1 LRLFRAGAVKY
12 KPPKIVLTNATC
24 ADVLPNV
31 TSGAR
36 SSDLHRLTQP
46 ARDLEPRYNVAP
58 TTTIDVLRVR
68 DGTREL
74 VPMRWGLVPAWWKKS
89 LKEVPATFNARSE
102 TVAKK
107 PMFPMPLGAKGTIIA
122 WNKSFEMDVH
132 RRMANRMPGH
142 GRTIE
147 RMNSMFYDLK
157 GYFSHTVL
165 RASGI

>member
-1 LRLFRAGAVKY
+1 MGPASWFPWAG
-12 KPPKIVLTNATC
+12 
-24 ADVLPNV
+24 
-31 TSGAR
+31 
-36 SSDLHRLTQP
+36 
-46 ARDLEPRYNVAP
+46 
-58 TTTIDVLRVR
+58 
-68 DGTREL
+68 
-74 VPMRWGLVPAWWKKS
+74 AWWKKS
-89 LKEVPATFNARSE
+89 LKEVPATFNAHSD
-102 TVAKK
+102 TVAEK

-122 WNKSFEMDVH
+122 WSKSFEMAVH